1 MKTLPNSPRTMRR
14 CGRGLLAAACL
25 AAAVP
30 GAMAQTQA
38 APNLCGPLKNAYGPF
53 DYRTQRGMLQI
64 VEDHHFGQASEM
76 LVKPMGRNF
85 GGDFDYT
92 LRASPNHHRA
102 LIALARYS
110 ERVKQPQIA
119 DTNWSVDC
127 YFDRAMRFAK
137 DDMIVRMIY
146 AGHLGRTDR
155 AAEAQAQLDYVA
167 SSAGDNPFTH
177 YNLGLLYF
185 EIKRY
190 DQALAQAHAA
200 LQMGLTRPELRD
212 ALKKV
217 GKWVEPP
224 QAAAPADPAASAAG
238 PAS

>member
-1 MKTLPNSPRTMRR
+1 
-14 CGRGLLAAACL
+14 
-25 AAAVP
+25 
-30 GAMAQTQA
+30 
-38 APNLCGPLKNAYGPF
+38 
-53 DYRTQRGMLQI
+53 
-64 VEDHHFGQASEM
+64 M
-76 LVKPMGRNF
+76 LVKPMGANF

-110 ERVKQPQIA
+110 ERVKKPQLA
-119 DTNWSVDC
+119 DAGWSVDC

-155 AAEAQAQLDYVA
+155 IAEAQAQLDYVA
-167 SSAGDNPFTH
+167 GSAGDNPFTH

-190 DQALAQAHAA
+190 DQALAQAHTA
-200 LQMGLTRPELRD
+200 LQMGLTRTELRD